1 MLKITSVQKKFDKK
15 HVLSDVSL
23 SLREGQIGCLLGA
36 SGCGKTTL
44 LRIIAG
50 FETIDSG
57 QVNIDSMLV
66 SSDQTLTPSEERK
79 IGMVFQDY
87 ALFPHLTVKENIA
100 FGLQQKKK
108 GFFSASLSTAD
119 KKRINKM
126 LSLVGLT
133 ESANKFPHQLSGGQQ
148 QRVALVRALA
158 PKPKLLLLDEPFSNL
173 DVTLRERLS
182 LEMRTIL
189 KKEGITAVMV
199 THNQSEAFAMADTIG
214 IMNEGKLHQWGTP
227 SEVYHTPKTPFV
239 ATFIGD
245 GELIEGSLTE
255 TTVDTA
261 LGSFNKDYITFFP
274 SHKRGVMLVRPEKI
288 CVSSLKENVTS
299 GAVKG
304 IVEDIRF
311 KGTSCSCSIKLSS
324 NEIITAIVPN
334 NTPLSQ
340 HDMVEVSYLDCDR

>member
-1 MLKITSVQKKFDKK
+1 MLKISSVQKKFDKK
-15 HVLSDVSL
+15 YVLSDVSL

-50 FETIDSG
+50 FEAVDSG
-57 QVNIDSMLV
+57 EVNIDKMLV
-66 SSDQTLTPSEERK
+66 SSDKKLTPSEERK

-87 ALFPHLTVKENIA
+87 ALFPHLTVKDNIA
-100 FGLQQKKK
+100 FGLQQKRKR
-108 GFFSASLSTAD
+108 FLSASLSNAD
-119 KKRINKM
+119 KMRISKM

-182 LEMRTIL
+182 LEMRSIL

-227 SEVYHTPKTPFV
+227 SEVYHTPTTPFV
-239 ATFIGD
+239 ATFIGE
-245 GELIEGSLTE
+245 GELIKGNLSKTM
-255 TTVDTA
+255 VNTA
-261 LGSFNKDYITFFP
+261 LGTFNKDCITFFP
-274 SHKRGVMLVRPEKI
+274 SHKNGVMLVRPEKI
-288 CVSSLKENVTS
+288 CVSSLKENITED
-299 GAVKG
+299 AVKG
-304 IVEDIRF
+304 IIEDVRF
-311 KGTSCSCSIKLSS
+311 KGTICSCSVRLPS
-324 NEIITAIVPN
+324 NEIITATVPN
-334 NTPLSQ
+334 NTSLSQ
-340 HDMVEVSYLDCDR
+340 HDIVAVSFRN